1 MKESQDSIDEKN
13 AFYKVQYDE
22 KVAQL
27 KETLKSND
35 RLKELNEE
43 LSDENGKL
51 TNKAEDL
58 TKFYDKTKT

>member
-1 MKESQDSIDEKN
+1 MSKQFTVMKESQDSIDEKN

-35 RLKELNEE
+35 RLKELN
-43 LSDENGKL
+43 
-51 TNKAEDL
+51 
-58 TKFYDKTKT
+58 